1 MVEDEK
7 GIFIHIS
14 RDAMD
19 SMTLADIEAALWSMF
34 HSHCEKV
41 VVIIK
46 PDNE

>member
-1 MVEDEK
+1 MKVDEK
-7 GIFIHIS
+7 GIFIHIPK
-14 RDAMD
+14 DAMD
-19 SMTLADIEAALWSMF
+19 SMTLVDIEAALWSMF